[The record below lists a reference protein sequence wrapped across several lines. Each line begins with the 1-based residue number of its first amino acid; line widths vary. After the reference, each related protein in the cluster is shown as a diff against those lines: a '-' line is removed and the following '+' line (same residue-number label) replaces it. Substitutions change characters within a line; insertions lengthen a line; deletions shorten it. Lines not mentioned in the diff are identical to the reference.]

1 MSLYLSSQFSK
12 YLSLS
17 ELILSCLIYYNF
29 ILKMHNCYSRPS
41 TRHFGYF
48 WILHFQ
54 IKYKIS
60 LSYPIKI
67 LELGSTL
74 ILEKVMA
81 LLSWIF
87 LSIIIIFLSNYFDFQ
102 AYCSLVFYDY
112 FSIMICFPR
121 YIPGQFLKDFSDI
134 MDICLL
140 ILPFLLLLLLTLFHW
155 PLFINL
161 AFSETMNSSNDSNN

>member
-1 MSLYLSSQFSK
+1 MCNFVCKIHIYKNIKLFNEKTVFISLSLYLSSQFSK

-29 ILKMHNCYSRPS
+29 IKKMHNCYSRPS

-74 ILEKVMA
+74 ILEKVMD

-87 LSIIIIFLSNYFDFQ
+87 LFIIIIFLSNYFDFQ

-112 FSIMICFPR
+112 FSIMICFPLV
-121 YIPGQFLKDFSDI
+121 ISLVSFLKIF
-134 MDICLL
+134 L
-140 ILPFLLLLLLTLFHW
+140 I
-155 PLFINL
+155 
-161 AFSETMNSSNDSNN
+161 